1 MRLREKLRSYLPVNL
16 SALLVLARLLRTT
29 QLPANKSKACHVR
42 SIKFS
47 HLILTFLAL
56 SIASTSSMAMKNR
69 TFCVW
74 DPVGRTGPVMTF
86 YSDVIPKAQAW
97 GLNIKFVAYTEE
109 TDAVREFKAGNCEAV
124 VITSILSRQFVQ
136 FAGTMDA
143 IGAINSQEGL
153 ELAIATLSREKAG
166 NLMIEGNYEV
176 VTTFP
181 VGSMYAFVKDRS
193 VDTIDKFAGKKLAI
207 LNDDPQM
214 KKFADLAGASKVN
227 ITLSNFSEKFRLGEV
242 DILIMPALA
251 YNTFELYTGLADKG
265 GIIDYRLYYGMLQTI
280 SRRDQF
286 PSDFGY
292 NMRNY
297 MLTRLK
303 EMNKMVKDAEEE
315 IPEKY
320 WIKTN
325 QFVKDNIDHFSK
337 QVRMSL
343 QDNDVNNSA
352 ALKLFWKI
360 RCRLD
365 PSRGECKESP
375 DLKLRR
381 DKQMAEKKR
390 EEEKS
395 DLERERQ
402 QLEEERLALEKAKAE
417 QALAEKK
424 AREQAQ
430 AEQLS
435 LSKSSTQIASGQLT
449 PTSSGLS
456 SASNNE
462 TAEAERLRLE
472 QERLAA
478 EKAKLDEAREKL
490 EQERLA
496 LEKARQELQ
505 ETQVAVLENTN
516 APIPTNINTTDAA
529 QSIPTSLN
537 NPQNQDTGDAFNSGE
552 EKAKRSLWEILF
564 GWMWN

>member
-1 MRLREKLRSYLPVNL
+1 ME
-16 SALLVLARLLRTT
+16 
-29 QLPANKSKACHVR
+29 NK
-42 SIKFS
+42 
-47 HLILTFLAL
+47 
-56 SIASTSSMAMKNR
+56 

-109 TDAVREFKAGNCEAV
+109 TDAVKEFKAGKCEAV

-153 ELAIATLSREKAG
+153 ELAIATLTRERAG
-166 NLMIEGNYEV
+166 NLMIEGKYEV

-181 VGSMYAFVKDRS
+181 IGSMYAFVKDRA
-193 VDTIDKFAGKKLAI
+193 VDSIDGFAGKKLAI

-214 KKFADLAGASKVN
+214 KQFADLAGASKVSV
-227 ITLSNFSEKFRLGEV
+227 TLSNFADKFKTGEV

-251 YNTFELYTGLADKG
+251 YNTFELYNGLGDKG

-286 PSDFGY
+286 PEDFGF

-315 IPEKY
+315 IPEYY
-320 WIKTN
+320 WIKTT

-337 QVRMSL
+337 RVRLSL
-343 QDNDVNNSA
+343 QDNDINNA
-352 ALKLFWKI
+352 TALKLFWKI

-375 DLKLRR
+375 DQKIKR
-381 DKQMAEKKR
+381 DKQIAEKKR
-390 EEEKS
+390 EQEKLALEKKKREQERLEQQRLEQEKQAQEKQALEKQALEQKQIEQERLAREREQNMQEKPEQTQIVQTLPAKISLEEIRIQEEK
-395 DLERERQ
+395 
-402 QLEEERLALEKAKAE
+402 LALEKAKLEEARLKLAKE
-417 QALAEKK
+417 KLALAYEK
-424 AREQAQ
+424 
-430 AEQLS
+430 
-435 LSKSSTQIASGQLT
+435 
-449 PTSSGLS
+449 
-456 SASNNE
+456 
-462 TAEAERLRLE
+462 
-472 QERLAA
+472 
-478 EKAKLDEAREKL
+478 
-490 EQERLA
+490 
-496 LEKARQELQ
+496 QEL
-505 ETQVAVLENTN
+505 
-516 APIPTNINTTDAA
+516 
-529 QSIPTSLN
+529 
-537 NPQNQDTGDAFNSGE
+537 E
-552 EKAKRSLWEILF
+552 EDKRSIWEILF
-564 GWMWN
+564 GWIWN

>member
-1 MRLREKLRSYLPVNL
+1 MFFSN
-16 SALLVLARLLRTT
+16 ALFAME
-29 QLPANKSKACHVR
+29 NK
-42 SIKFS
+42 
-47 HLILTFLAL
+47 
-56 SIASTSSMAMKNR
+56 

-97 GLNIKFVAYTEE
+97 GLKLKFDAYTEE
-109 TDAVREFKAGNCEAV
+109 TDAVKAFKAGKCEAV

-153 ELAIATLSREKAG
+153 ELAIATLSRPRAG

-181 VGSMYAFVKDRS
+181 VGSMYAFVKDRT
-193 VDTIDKFAGKKLAI
+193 VDTIEDFSGKKLAI

-227 ITLSNFSEKFRLGEV
+227 ITLSDFAEKFEKGIV

-251 YNTFELYTGLADKG
+251 YNTFELYKGLGNKG

-286 PSDFGY
+286 PEDFGF

-315 IPEKY
+315 IPDYY
-320 WIKTN
+320 WIPTN
-325 QFVKDNIDHFSK
+325 QFVKDDIDHFSK
-337 QVRMSL
+337 RVRLSL
-343 QDNDVNNSA
+343 QDTDVNNST

-375 DLKLRR
+375 DLKNKRE
-381 DKQMAEKKR
+381 KQLEEQKR
-390 EEEKS
+390 EEEKRARMQ
-395 DLERERQ
+395 REKQ
-402 QLEEERLALEKAKAE
+402 QSKIALEQQKLESQKFA
-417 QALAEKK
+417 
-424 AREQAQ
+424 
-430 AEQLS
+430 
-435 LSKSSTQIASGQLT
+435 
-449 PTSSGLS
+449 
-456 SASNNE
+456 
-462 TAEAERLRLE
+462 LE
-472 QERLAA
+472 QERLRK
-478 EKAKLDEAREKL
+478 EKAA
-490 EQERLA
+490 QQLA
-496 LEKARQELQ
+496 LEQQRLKEERLKLEREKEKIEQEKLRL
-505 ETQVAVLENTN
+505 ETDKLERERRKLEKEN
-516 APIPTNINTTDAA
+516 
-529 QSIPTSLN
+529 QSL
-537 NPQNQDTGDAFNSGE
+537 
-552 EKAKRSLWEILF
+552 EKAHQEIDKDDSRSLWDILF
-564 GWMWN
+564 GWLWNW

>member
-1 MRLREKLRSYLPVNL
+1 MRFVDTNSSYSGFKRFISAVNRSFTFNFLAKMRF
-16 SALLVLARLLRTT
+16 SAALLLLFA
-29 QLPANKSKACHVR
+29 L
-42 SIKFS
+42 FS
-47 HLILTFLAL
+47 HSA
-56 SIASTSSMAMKNR
+56 AAMTSR

-109 TDAVREFKAGNCEAV
+109 TDAVDAFKAKKCEAV

-153 ELAIATLSREKAG
+153 ELAIATLTRQRAG

-181 VGSMYAFVKDRS
+181 IGSMYAFVKDRNT
-193 VDTIDKFAGKKLAI
+193 DTIEDFAGKKLAI

-214 KKFADLAGASKVN
+214 KQFADLAGAGKVN
-227 ITLSNFSEKFRLGEV
+227 VTLSNFAEKFEKGIV

-251 YNTFELYTGLADKG
+251 YNTFELYNGLGEKG

-280 SRRDQF
+280 SRRDMF
-286 PSDFGY
+286 PEDFGF

-320 WIKTN
+320 WIETN
-325 QFVKDNIDHFSK
+325 QFVKDDIDHFSK
-337 QVRMSL
+337 RVRLSL
-343 QDNDVNNSA
+343 QDSDVNNST

-375 DLKLRR
+375 DMKSKREKLL
-381 DKQMAEKKR
+381 AEKQR
-390 EEEKS
+390 EERKQAAERKKRQQKQQEQNKLA
-395 DLERERQ
+395 LERERIEQERLQ
-402 QLEEERLALEKAKAE
+402 QQQEQEKLAQELQRLEEERLRLEQERIQQEQERLEQERLAQEQQKLEQEKRKLEEERLALEQAKQE
-417 QALAEKK
+417 FKE
-424 AREQAQ
+424 
-430 AEQLS
+430 
-435 LSKSSTQIASGQLT
+435 
-449 PTSSGLS
+449 
-456 SASNNE
+456 
-462 TAEAERLRLE
+462 ERW
-472 QERLAA
+472 
-478 EKAKLDEAREKL
+478 
-490 EQERLA
+490 
-496 LEKARQELQ
+496 
-505 ETQVAVLENTN
+505 
-516 APIPTNINTTDAA
+516 
-529 QSIPTSLN
+529 
-537 NPQNQDTGDAFNSGE
+537 
-552 EKAKRSLWEILF
+552 SLWEFLF
-564 GWMWN
+564 GWI

>member
-1 MRLREKLRSYLPVNL
+1 ML
-16 SALLVLARLLRTT
+16 ALMLC
-29 QLPANKSKACHVR
+29 SKAL
-42 SIKFS
+42 F
-47 HLILTFLAL
+47 
-56 SIASTSSMAMKNR
+56 AMENR

-86 YSDVIPKAQAW
+86 YSDVIPKALAW
-97 GLNIKFVAYTEE
+97 GLKLKFNAFTEE
-109 TDAVREFKAGNCEAV
+109 TDAVKAFKAGKCEAV

-153 ELAIATLSREKAG
+153 ELAIATLSRPRAG

-181 VGSMYAFVKDRS
+181 VGSMYAFVKDRT
-193 VDTIDKFAGKKLAI
+193 VDTIEDFAGKKLAI

-227 ITLSNFSEKFRLGEV
+227 ITLSDFAEKFEKGIV

-251 YNTFELYTGLADKG
+251 YNTFELYKGLGRKG

-286 PSDFGY
+286 PEDFGF

-315 IPEKY
+315 IPDYY
-320 WIKTN
+320 WIPTT
-325 QFVKDNIDHFSK
+325 QFVKDDIDHFSK
-337 QVRMSL
+337 RVRLSL
-343 QDNDVNNSA
+343 QDTDVNNST

-375 DLKLRR
+375 DFKNKRE
-381 DKQMAEKKR
+381 KQLEEQKR
-390 EEEKS
+390 EEEQRARKQ
-395 DLERERQ
+395 REQ
-402 QLEEERLALEKAKAE
+402 QQTKLALEQQKLE
-417 QALAEKK
+417 TKK
-424 AREQAQ
+424 FE
-430 AEQLS
+430 
-435 LSKSSTQIASGQLT
+435 
-449 PTSSGLS
+449 
-456 SASNNE
+456 
-462 TAEAERLRLE
+462 LE
-472 QERLAA
+472 QERLKK
-478 EKAKLDEAREKL
+478 EKAAQQLAFEQQRLKEERLKLEREKEKI
-490 EQERLA
+490 EQEKLRLETDK
-496 LEKARQELQ
+496 LERERRKLERENKSLAKENQE
-505 ETQVAVLENTN
+505 V
-516 APIPTNINTTDAA
+516 
-529 QSIPTSLN
+529 
-537 NPQNQDTGDAFNSGE
+537 
-552 EKAKRSLWEILF
+552 EKEDSRSLWDILF
-564 GWMWN
+564 GWLWSW